1 MRPLE
6 LLWLALA
13 GLGAGIAGSVAGL
26 ASLVSYPALLAV
38 GLAPVAASMT
48 NTVALVG
55 SGVGAVWGSRPEL
68 EGRRS
73 ELGRLALAAVAG
85 GACGAALLFA
95 TPAHAFALVVPWL
108 VGAGSLAILLRR
120 RASPHPGGQHV
131 SRGPNTLAA
140 AVFAVAVYGG
150 YFGAAAGVILLA
162 ILLRVSAESLPRSN
176 AAKNLLLGS
185 ANAVAAVAFAVVGN
199 VHWLDAAPLAAGFLA
214 GGRLG
219 PAIVRRAPASAL
231 RVVIACGGIGLAVHL
246 GLSAYR

>member
-1 MRPLE
+1 MSLD

-38 GLAPVAASMT
+38 GLSPLAANMT

-68 EGRRS
+68 AGRRD
-73 ELGRLALAAVAG
+73 ELGRLVAYSLVGGSLGAV
-85 GACGAALLFA
+85 LLLS
-95 TPAHAFALVVPWL
+95 TPAHLFTLVVPWL
-108 VGAGSLAILLRR
+108 IGAGSFAVVLPRR
-120 RASPHPGGQHV
+120 P
-131 SRGPNTLAA
+131 LAA
-140 AVFAVAVYGG
+140 GHHTFAHRRPIALGLTVLAVAVYGG

-162 ILLRVSAESLPRSN
+162 ILLQATADGLARSN

-185 ANAVAAVAFAVVGN
+185 ANAVAAVAFAVVGP
-199 VHWLDAAPLAAGFLA
+199 VHWLDAAPLAVGFVA

-219 PAIVRRAPASAL
+219 PGIVRRLPTGPL
-231 RVVIACGGIGLAVHL
+231 RLAIAAAGLGLAVHL